1 MDLRYILGLSGDG
14 LDEKIIVFNLV
25 FAKVT

>member
-1 MDLRYILGLSGDG
+1 MDLRYILELSGGG